1 MLFPAG
7 YCAAPLLLPEPGN
20 VRHTAPREACAYISF
35 RERLFNPLQ
44 NTSNSIYTLPGEFS
58 VSLMTVNRRFPGR
71 LREDL
76 FTGTDLVK
84 MIVILSFSA
93 VSFMLTVIAPDY
105 GIYPANSLIY
115 CIPILLAALWY
126 PGQGFRVTALLVAG
140 FALIRIYFLTLGFAI
155 DPVMTGL
162 NMLFFFWVFGAT
174 VLFSQDPYL
183 TISRCRQVVENTR
196 DARLLCDPETLR
208 VLCVSR
214 RCADILGY
222 APTELIGIPVE
233 KFWPDESERA
243 RFIAEMKR
251 EGYIGNMEATFRTR
265 NGDARAVLISCRSL
279 AGENLVLCTVVD
291 IGGHAALVQE
301 NGRLMELIHQSND
314 IFFMQD
320 VAGRIL
326 HFSWLRAPEY
336 GISPEGLIGQGVD
349 ALLSAD
355 LAREHAARLQ
365 DVVEGQKSA
374 CYDINL
380 ELAGT
385 RHVFSI
391 TMAPYYGVDGT
402 LIGVAGS
409 ARDITEVWRQ
419 RLACRQ
425 MALEIDLWKG
435 LVATLSHELRTPL
448 QPLIGHLQ
456 MVVEDP
462 GYYGLSEEAKGP
474 LEACLACARQE
485 QAAVEKMVGF
495 GLLAAD
501 SVELVIQSVPL
512 RSLVDSII
520 SSGGYD
526 REAEFCND
534 ISETASLRGDRDRLY
549 EVIETLV
556 SNAVK
561 YNEPPKKVWASYTES
576 NRNHY
581 ITVCDNGIG
590 ISADAVESIFG
601 PFSTG
606 GTEQPNRERRQTDP
620 GLSIANKYVRLHGGD
635 ITVRSVVGEGS
646 TFTIRIPKEV

>member
-1 MLFPAG
+1 
-7 YCAAPLLLPEPGN
+7 
-20 VRHTAPREACAYISF
+20 
-35 RERLFNPLQ
+35 
-44 NTSNSIYTLPGEFS
+44 
-58 VSLMTVNRRFPGR
+58 
-71 LREDL
+71 
-76 FTGTDLVK
+76 
-84 MIVILSFSA
+84 
-93 VSFMLTVIAPDY
+93 
-105 GIYPANSLIY
+105 
-115 CIPILLAALWY
+115 
-126 PGQGFRVTALLVAG
+126 
-140 FALIRIYFLTLGFAI
+140 
-155 DPVMTGL
+155 
-162 NMLFFFWVFGAT
+162 
-174 VLFSQDPYL
+174 
-183 TISRCRQVVENTR
+183 
-196 DARLLCDPETLR
+196 
-208 VLCVSR
+208 
-214 RCADILGY
+214 
-222 APTELIGIPVE
+222 
-233 KFWPDESERA
+233 
-243 RFIAEMKR
+243 
-251 EGYIGNMEATFRTR
+251 
-265 NGDARAVLISCRSL
+265 
-279 AGENLVLCTVVD
+279 
-291 IGGHAALVQE
+291 
-301 NGRLMELIHQSND
+301 
-314 IFFMQD
+314 MQD

-349 ALLSAD
+349 ALFSAD

-365 DVVEGQKSA
+365 DVVEGKKST
-374 CYDINL
+374 CYDISL

-391 TMAPYYGVDGT
+391 TMAPYYGVDGA

-425 MALEIDLWKG
+425 MALEIDQWKG

-456 MVVEDP
+456 MIVEDP

-474 LEACLACARQE
+474 LATCLACARQE

-512 RSLVDSII
+512 RSLVDSIV

-534 ISETASLRGDRDRLY
+534 IPETASLRGDRDRLY